1 MKLKLKVS
9 TAEGEYTVDTNLFVI
24 VAWERKFKRK
34 ASDLVNGIGVEDL
47 AFMAYESC
55 KQINIAVSPSFDEYI
70 KKLTNIEVVEEETVT
85 PTEGEHTPEV
95 FA

>member
-9 TAEGEYTVDTNLFVI
+9 TAEGDYTVETNLFVI

-34 ASDLVNGIGVEDL
+34 ASDLANGIGVEDL

-55 KQINIAVSPSFDEYI
+55 KQTNVPVSPSFDEYI
-70 KKLTNIEVVEEETVT
+70 KKLSNIEVIEEEQVT
-85 PTEGEHTPEV
+85 PTEGEHTPV
-95 FA
+95 ASA

>member
-9 TAEGEYTVDTNLFVI
+9 TAEGDYTVDTNLFVI

-34 ASDLVNGIGVEDL
+34 ASDMANGVGVEDL
-47 AFMAYESC
+47 AFMAYEAC
-55 KQINIAVSPSFDEYI
+55 KQVNIPVSPSFDEYI
-70 KKLTNIEVVEEETVT
+70 KKLTNIEVLEEETVT
-85 PTEGEHTPEV
+85 PTGGEHTPEV